1 MLNRMELK
9 KAAKAITKS
18 AQVSAYSVALVYLVI
33 RWLLNAAD
41 NFMQA
46 SEDTVIYIGGSAIYP
61 YREFF
66 LQPRPL
72 PYGDGG
78 VRVRLGLAAEQRALG
93 GMGAVS
99 PGRAPRPGHAHFH
112 AV

>member
-46 SEDTVIYIGGSAIYP
+46 SEDTVIYIGGSAI
-61 YREFF
+61 
-66 LQPRPL
+66 
-72 PYGDGG
+72 
-78 VRVRLGLAAEQRALG
+78 
-93 GMGAVS
+93 
-99 PGRAPRPGHAHFH
+99 
-112 AV
+112 